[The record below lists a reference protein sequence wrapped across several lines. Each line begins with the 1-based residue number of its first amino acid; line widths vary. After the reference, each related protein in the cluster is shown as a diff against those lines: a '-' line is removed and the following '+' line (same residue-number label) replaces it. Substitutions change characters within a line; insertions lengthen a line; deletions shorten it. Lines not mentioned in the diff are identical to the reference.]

1 MRIHKYTILLFA
13 CLLSLNGFAQ
23 SILQDAITL
32 RQYIT
37 EAEENALTEGY
48 FSENPDDMLRYV
60 PVLKRVLGLKDDIDE
75 DRLAQ
80 VISDK
85 LFENPFMSSEEDD
98 GIKILLPASYSS
110 LKVAQKKELNP
121 DPSVNF
127 ISSDGQQSIQQ
138 NSASYGSFTTR
149 FVDGL
154 SKWLV
159 KRTKQELSLT
169 FFNRFKQALNEQP
182 DLNVMF
188 PSTVT
193 LLNVFEDEVYHYQ
206 AFIGT
211 LRESFIN
218 DFHLIPQNLS
228 DWANA
233 TELIKDDV
241 ERFVIKEAFE
251 IPPMIM
257 NENSPREII
266 HHLGSVENSPKEFQN
281 VFSSFQVIDLLSQ
294 SILSNGWDFP
304 TDFKAK
310 MDDLTLYLYL
320 GILYE
325 KSKNIKFSETT
336 FNSILSDVATETG
349 REKTQQF
356 KNIVFD
362 FLEHGKETNRFFN
375 VLRDQETIEYPMYHQ
390 YTKSTLNLLKVGQTF
405 HEQYVSGSSSKRF
418 NDLLNVI
425 ENSNDLLFHIH
436 QENFLQSVAHI
447 NQIVGT
453 FIPTLEPFE
462 IKSFTEVERN
472 IYQKRQKGKERFI
485 KYSTFMGTVADAQS
499 SEQIEFAFELFAL
512 PPGSSKM
519 KKHSPVSVAL
529 NAYVG
534 PTAGIEY
541 LETTDQSGIFAL
553 HAPVGI
559 NLNWGLSGENGS
571 FSLFVPIIDVGAI
584 TAFRFGDETSTLPE
598 LSFKNIIA
606 PGAYAVY
613 GFGKDLPFAFGI
625 GGQLGPNT
633 RKIEVDEFGMPT
645 ENRIDSGFRIGAFLS
660 VDIPVFHFYT
670 K

>member
-1 MRIHKYTILLFA
+1 MRIFKNSILILA
-13 CLLSLNGFAQ
+13 LLLTSEAFAQ
-23 SILQDAITL
+23 SILEDAIFL
-32 RQYIT
+32 RQFII
-37 EAEENALTEGY
+37 AGEENASTEGF
-48 FSENPDDMLRYV
+48 FSENPDDMLIYV
-60 PVLKRVLGLKDDIDE
+60 PVLKRVLNLEANIDE
-75 DRLAQ
+75 DRLSQ

-85 LFENPFMSSEEDD
+85 LFENPFINSEDEDET
-98 GIKILLPASYSS
+98 KILLPASYSS
-110 LKVAQKKELNP
+110 LKVATDKNP
-121 DPSVNF
+121 RPP
-127 ISSDGQQSIQQ
+127 ISYTDY
-138 NSASYGSFTTR
+138 NSNSHNSTTTSRNMGSFTTR

-154 SKWLV
+154 SRWLV

-169 FFNRFKQALNEQP
+169 FFNRFKKALNEQP
-182 DLNVMF
+182 DLHVMF

-218 DFHLIPQNLS
+218 DFNLVPQNLS
-228 DWANA
+228 DWANT
-233 TELIKDDV
+233 TELIKDESD
-241 ERFVIKEAFE
+241 RFIIKEAFE

-266 HHLGSVENSPKEFQN
+266 HHLGSVKNCPKAFQN
-281 VFSSFQVIDLLSQ
+281 VFSSFQVIDLLSE
-294 SILSNGWDFP
+294 SILSTEWEFP
-304 TDFKAK
+304 TDYEVK

-325 KSKNIKFSETT
+325 KSKNIKFSNKT
-336 FNSILSDVATETG
+336 FNGILEEIATETG
-349 REKTQQF
+349 KEKTQQF
-356 KNIVFD
+356 KNLVFD
-362 FLEHGKETNRFFN
+362 FLKHGKETNRFFN
-375 VLRDQETIEYPMYHQ
+375 ILSAQDSIEYTMYHQ
-390 YTKSTLNLLKVGQTF
+390 YTKSTLSLLEVGKVF
-405 HEQYVSGSSSKRF
+405 HDQYVSDSSSRRF
-418 NDLLNVI
+418 TDLLAVI
-425 ENSNDLLFHIH
+425 GNSNDLVFHIH
-436 QENFLQSVAHI
+436 QKNYLQSVAHI
-447 NQIVGT
+447 NQIVST
-453 FIPTLEPFE
+453 FMPTLEPFE
-462 IKSFTEVERN
+462 IKAFSVSERK
-472 IYQKRQKGKERFI
+472 IYENRQKGKEKFI

-499 SEQIEFAFELFAL
+499 SEQVEFAFELFAL

-541 LETTDQSGIFAL
+541 LENYDQSGVFAL

-559 NLNWGLSGENGS
+559 NLNWGLPGENGS

-584 TAFRFGDETSTLPE
+584 TAFRFGDDASTLPE
-598 LSFKNIIA
+598 LNFKNIIA
-606 PGAYAVY
+606 PGIYAVY
-613 GFGKDLPFAFGI
+613 GFGKDLPFAFGV

-633 RKIEVDEFGMPT
+633 RKIEVDEFGLPT
-645 ENRIDSGFRIGAFLS
+645 ENRIDSGFRVGAFLS

>member
-1 MRIHKYTILLFA
+1 M
-13 CLLSLNGFAQ
+13 FAQ
-23 SILQDAITL
+23 STLQDAIFL
-32 RQYIT
+32 RQFIT
-37 EAEENALTEGY
+37 AGEENALTEGF
-48 FSENPDDMLRYV
+48 FSENTDDMLQYV
-60 PVLKRVLGLKDDIDE
+60 PVLKRVLNLEEDIDE

-85 LFENPFMSSEEDD
+85 LFENPFINSEDEEAT
-98 GIKILLPASYSS
+98 KILLPASYSS
-110 LKVAQKKELNP
+110 LKVAKKEVSNP
-121 DPSVNF
+121 HNNYHELESSNPSYSPQAPVN
-127 ISSDGQQSIQQ
+127 
-138 NSASYGSFTTR
+138 YGSFTTR

-154 SKWLV
+154 SRWLV

-169 FFNRFKQALNEQP
+169 FFNRFKKALNEQP
-182 DLNVMF
+182 DLHVMF

-218 DFHLIPQNLS
+218 DFNLIPQNLS
-228 DWANA
+228 DWADR
-233 TELIKDDV
+233 TELIKDDT

-266 HHLGSVENSPKEFQN
+266 HHFGKVKN
-281 VFSSFQVIDLLSQ
+281 VPSELKNIFSSFQVLDLLSE
-294 SILSNGWDFP
+294 SILSNQWEFP
-304 TDFKAK
+304 TDYETK

-325 KSKNIKFSETT
+325 KSKNITFSNTT
-336 FNSILSDVATETG
+336 FNSILGEVAVETG
-349 REKTQQF
+349 KEKTLQF
-356 KNIVFD
+356 KNLVFD
-362 FLEHGKETNRFFN
+362 FLEHGKETNRFYN
-375 VLRDQETIEYPMYHQ
+375 ILRAQDSIEYTMYHQ
-390 YTKSTLNLLKVGQTF
+390 YTKSTLKLLEVGKLF
-405 HEQYVSGSSSKRF
+405 HEQYVTGSSAKQF
-418 NDLLNVI
+418 TNLLKVI
-425 ENSNDLLFHIH
+425 DNSNDLVFHIH
-436 QENFLQSVAHI
+436 QRNFLQSVAHI
-447 NQIVGT
+447 NQIVST
-453 FIPTLEPFE
+453 FIPSLEPFE
-462 IKSFTEVERN
+462 IKAFSPVEKTL
-472 IYQKRQKGKERFI
+472 YLKRQKEKERFI

-499 SEQIEFAFELFAL
+499 SEQVEFAFELFAL

-541 LETTDQSGIFAL
+541 LENTDQAGIFAL

-559 NLNWGLSGENGS
+559 NLNWGLPGENGS

-584 TAFRFGDETSTLPE
+584 TAFRFGDEAATLPA

-606 PGAYAVY
+606 PGVYAIY
-613 GFGKDLPFAFGI
+613 GFGKDLPFAVGV

-633 RKIEVDEFGMPT
+633 RKIEVDEFGVPT
-645 ENRIDSGFRIGAFLS
+645 ENRIDSGFRVGAFLS

>member
-1 MRIHKYTILLFA
+1 MRIQKAYTLF
-13 CLLSLNGFAQ
+13 FAFLFSFSAFGQ
-23 SILQDAITL
+23 STLEDAIFL
-32 RQYIT
+32 RQFIT
-37 EAEENALTEGY
+37 EGEENASTAGY
-48 FSENPDDMLRYV
+48 FTEDTDAMRQYV
-60 PVLKRVLGLKDDIDE
+60 PALKRVLGLEEDIDE
-75 DRLAQ
+75 DLLAQ
-80 VISDK
+80 VISDR
-85 LFENPFMSSEEDD
+85 LFENPFINSEDED
-98 GIKILLPASYSS
+98 GTKILLPASYSS
-110 LKVAQKKELNP
+110 LKVAQDKLPNAPYYP
-121 DPSVNF
+121 DPIQSQ
-127 ISSDGQQSIQQ
+127 SGQYIPDMPRP
-138 NSASYGSFTTR
+138 AGGFTTR

-154 SKWLV
+154 SRWLV

-169 FFNRFKQALNEQP
+169 FFNRFKKALNEQP

-218 DFHLIPQNLS
+218 DFNLIPQNLS
-228 DWANA
+228 DWADN
-233 TELIKDDV
+233 TELIQDET

-251 IPPMIM
+251 IPPMII

-266 HHLGSVENSPKEFQN
+266 HHLGSVKNCPEEFKN
-281 VFSSFQVIDLLSQ
+281 VFSSFQVVDLLSE
-294 SILSNGWDFP
+294 SIFSSEWDFP
-304 TDFKAK
+304 TDYESKI
-310 MDDLTLYLYL
+310 DDLTLYLYL

-325 KSKNIKFSETT
+325 KSKNIRFQGKT
-336 FNSILSDVATETG
+336 FNSILADVAHDDG
-349 REKTQQF
+349 NEKTDQM
-356 KNIVFD
+356 KNLVFD
-362 FLEHGKETNRFFN
+362 FLKHGKETNRFFN
-375 VLRDQETIEYPMYHQ
+375 LLSSQDSIEYTMYHQ
-390 YTKSTLNLLKVGQTF
+390 YTKSTLSLLGVGKNF
-405 HEQYVSGSSSKRF
+405 HEQYLGGQSKQF
-418 NDLLNVI
+418 TDLLSVI
-425 ENSNDLLFHIH
+425 GNSNDLVFHIH
-436 QENFLQSVAHI
+436 QKNFLQSVAHI

-453 FIPTLEPFE
+453 FIPSLEPSE
-462 IKSFTEVERN
+462 IKALTPLEKS
-472 IYQKRQKGKERFI
+472 IYTRRQKGKERFI

-499 SEQIEFAFELFAL
+499 SEQVEFAFELFAL

-519 KKHSPVSVAL
+519 KKQSPISVAL

-534 PTAGIEY
+534 PSGGVEF
-541 LETTDQSGIFAL
+541 LENFDENAVFAL

-559 NLNWGLSGENGS
+559 NLNWGLQGDKGS
-571 FSLFVPIIDVGAI
+571 FSLFVPIIDVGAV
-584 TAFRFGDETSTLPE
+584 TAFRFGDDTSTLPE

-606 PGAYAVY
+606 PGLYAVY
-613 GFGKDLPFAFGI
+613 GFGNDLPFAFGV